1 MKRKLMTLVA
11 ALAICL
17 ATQEAKAQTD
27 GYFDLTG
34 NNGGMED
41 IMPALPTGHG
51 LDDNSNAN
59 AAPLGDGLLAFIVLG
74 SGYAA
79 AKRRNRQD

>member
-17 ATQEAKAQTD
+17 AAQEAKAQTD
-27 GYFDLTG
+27 GYFNSNG
-34 NNGGMED
+34 GNGGMED
-41 IMPALPTGHG
+41 IMPVLPTGHG
-51 LDDNSNAN
+51 LNGNSN
-59 AAPLGDGLLAFIVLG
+59 AAPLGDGLLAFVVLG

>member
-17 ATQEAKAQTD
+17 AAQEAKAQTD

-34 NNGGMED
+34 DNGGMED

-51 LDDNSNAN
+51 LDDNSN

>member
-17 ATQEAKAQTD
+17 AAQEAKAQTD
-27 GYFDLTG
+27 GYFNSNG
-34 NNGGMED
+34 GNGGMED
-41 IMPALPTGHG
+41 IMPVLPTGHG
-51 LDDNSNAN
+51 FTGNSN
-59 AAPLGDGLLAFIVLG
+59 AAPLGDGLLVLVVLG
-74 SGYAA
+74 SCYAA

>member
-17 ATQEAKAQTD
+17 AAQEAKAQTD

-34 NNGGMED
+34 DNGGMEN
-41 IMPALPTGHG
+41 IMPALPENHG
-51 LDDNSNAN
+51 SDDNSN
-59 AAPLGDGLLAFIVLG
+59 AAPLGDGLLALIVLG

-79 AKRRNRQD
+79 AKRRNRND